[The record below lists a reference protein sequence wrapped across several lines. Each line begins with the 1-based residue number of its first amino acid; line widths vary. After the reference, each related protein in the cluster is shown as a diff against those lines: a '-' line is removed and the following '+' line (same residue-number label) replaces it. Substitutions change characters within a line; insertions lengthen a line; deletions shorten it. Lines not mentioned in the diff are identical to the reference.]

1 MDIIKQMK
9 VELDKEK
16 KTVRQLRHEKS
27 QMMVRRIELEQILVE
42 SINEVKR
49 DIVKRRNNKTYK
61 YWELR
66 KKYIE
71 FWSRDYNKGPQV
83 PQEIDITKFSATDK
97 KYFYC
102 PWFE

>member
-1 MDIIKQMK
+1 MK

-16 KTVRQLRHEKS
+16 KTVRQLRQEKS

-49 DIVKRRNNKTYK
+49 DIAKRRNNKTYK
-61 YWELR
+61 
-66 KKYIE
+66 
-71 FWSRDYNKGPQV
+71 DYNRGPQV

-97 KYFYC
+97 K
-102 PWFE
+102 